1 MKANEEKI
9 ILGAEANN
17 DNMVTEDSKK
27 NKKTNDIITD

>member
-1 MKANEEKI
+1 MKTNEEKI

-27 NKKTNDIITD
+27 NKKTNDVIVD